1 MYFEMALKVRPV
13 KLQRQWFGPTTDLQ
27 GCLQPP
33 IRVETCP
40 PWLGHQRQESC
51 HHRDRSGWTA
61 QESRF
66 QLRWRNFRQNKKW
79 SNKIGPRGRSQKEHV
94 TSLSDQ
100 NKNYQCQTTI
110 CENNHLRNRTST
122 HPTSLVQLKQEL
134 SKQTTL
140 KKKVRDVFMAMM
152 PCYFHYLMAVWT
164 FYETLIFCIIKILN
178 YTCDLEWRI
187 PILSQRFTDLN
198 LIFQGLLIIVM
209 ALRTLLTRTSILNS
223 AIQNVRKSSS
233 KLRTVVPT
241 RYAQLRNYFVRDYFS
256 WTPSSYE

>member
-1 MYFEMALKVRPV
+1 MS
-13 KLQRQWFGPTTDLQ
+13 DLNM
-27 GCLQPP
+27 
-33 IRVETCP
+33 R
-40 PWLGHQRQESC
+40 
-51 HHRDRSGWTA
+51 A
-61 QESRF
+61 
-66 QLRWRNFRQNKKW
+66 K
-79 SNKIGPRGRSQKEHV
+79 
-94 TSLSDQ
+94 
-100 NKNYQCQTTI
+100 
-110 CENNHLRNRTST
+110 NNHLRDRTT

-134 SKQTTL
+134 SKQSTL
-140 KKKVRDVFMAMM
+140 NKKVRDVFMAAK
-152 PCYFHYLMAVWT
+152 PCYFHYLMAVST
-164 FYETLIFCIIKILN
+164 FYETFIFSIIKIWN

>member
-1 MYFEMALKVRPV
+1 MRAK
-13 KLQRQWFGPTTDLQ
+13 
-27 GCLQPP
+27 
-33 IRVETCP
+33 
-40 PWLGHQRQESC
+40 
-51 HHRDRSGWTA
+51 
-61 QESRF
+61 
-66 QLRWRNFRQNKKW
+66 
-79 SNKIGPRGRSQKEHV
+79 
-94 TSLSDQ
+94 
-100 NKNYQCQTTI
+100 
-110 CENNHLRNRTST
+110 NNHLRDRTT
-122 HPTSLVQLKQEL
+122 QPTSLVQLKQEL

-223 AIQNVRKSSS
+223 AIQNVRKSRS

>member
-1 MYFEMALKVRPV
+1 MRAK
-13 KLQRQWFGPTTDLQ
+13 
-27 GCLQPP
+27 
-33 IRVETCP
+33 
-40 PWLGHQRQESC
+40 
-51 HHRDRSGWTA
+51 
-61 QESRF
+61 
-66 QLRWRNFRQNKKW
+66 
-79 SNKIGPRGRSQKEHV
+79 
-94 TSLSDQ
+94 
-100 NKNYQCQTTI
+100 
-110 CENNHLRNRTST
+110 NNHLRDRTT

-152 PCYFHYLMAVWT
+152 FDACYFHYLMAVWT

-223 AIQNVRKSSS
+223 AIQNVRTSSS